1 MACDRAVTQM
11 STVAASWSS
20 VEDGWGGVALSES
33 RVNPNQVS
41 LIFRL
46 GAYDVVY
53 DDSTAGF
60 PRIGRLTIP

>member
-1 MACDRAVTQM
+1 MDSGSCLCGAHARLNGSQVLVSLDRCVCSPGA
-11 STVAASWSS
+11 
-20 VEDGWGGVALSES
+20 GVALVAEMTKPAS
-33 RVNPNQVS
+33 
-41 LIFRL
+41 